1 MTENAL
7 ELTGRLARAA
17 RALVGVSAA
26 HAAEAAGLE
35 REELRAFEKDRGGL
49 SPDRTR
55 ALRLALE
62 ELGAFFIA
70 DGANRRG
77 HGVRLKFS
85 AEKARRV
92 ETWEDEGGLP
102 AEDDV

>member
-1 MTENAL
+1 M
-7 ELTGRLARAA
+7 
-17 RALVGVSAA
+17 GVSAA
-26 HAAEAAGLE
+26 HTADAAGLS
-35 REELRAFEKDRGGL
+35 RQELREFEKGHGGL
-49 SPDRTR
+49 NREQVQ

-62 ELGAFFIA
+62 RLGAFFIA
-70 DGANRRG
+70 DGVDRRG

-85 AEKARRV
+85 DEKTRRV